1 MDKRGSIFFPKTLH
15 TNPSTLEIM
24 AFFFLF
30 FLPFFFLVFFW
41 VYGGA
46 RSAASIIINA
56 HTMRSVQLKTF
67 NKNFNYEGHYFFIL
81 NKGLN
86 SGKPLKNACANCF
99 ICLADS
105 EEQKEQLYWLCY
117 GLWHSKAFHYYLKG
131 SVIPYISID
140 ELNQCLSKSFL
151 KSNENKQEFEKAIQL
166 FKHLEKLEIQFE
178 KNLQLIKDTRRAI
191 FYKRSFL

>member
-1 MDKRGSIFFPKTLH
+1 LYYSKSKTT
-15 TNPSTLEIM
+15 TNRASLQQQFKTQ
-24 AFFFLF
+24 FFL
-30 FLPFFFLVFFW
+30 
-41 VYGGA
+41 GKKQ
-46 RSAASIIINA
+46 R
-56 HTMRSVQLKTF
+56 
-67 NKNFNYEGHYFFIL
+67 L
-81 NKGLN
+81 NLI
-86 SGKPLKNACANCF
+86 CY

-191 FYKRSFL
+191 FYKRSFFYKRT

>member
-1 MDKRGSIFFPKTLH
+1 MLVQIV
-15 TNPSTLEIM
+15 
-24 AFFFLF
+24 LF
-30 FLPFFFLVFFW
+30 ALLQP
-41 VYGGA
+41 
-46 RSAASIIINA
+46 
-56 HTMRSVQLKTF
+56 
-67 NKNFNYEGHYFFIL
+67 
-81 NKGLN
+81 
-86 SGKPLKNACANCF
+86 
-99 ICLADS
+99 

-140 ELNQCLSKSFL
+140 EQTSAYQNPFLNQMQ
-151 KSNENKQEFEKAIQL
+151 NKQEFEKAIQL

>member
-1 MDKRGSIFFPKTLH
+1 
-15 TNPSTLEIM
+15 
-24 AFFFLF
+24 
-30 FLPFFFLVFFW
+30 
-41 VYGGA
+41 
-46 RSAASIIINA
+46 
-56 HTMRSVQLKTF
+56 MRSVQLKTF

-105 EEQKEQLYWLCY
+105 EEEKEQLYWLCY
-117 GLWHSKAFHYYLKG
+117 GLWHSKVFHYYLKG

-140 ELNQCLSKSFL
+140 QLSQCLSKSFL
-151 KSNENKQEFEKAIQL
+151 KSNENKQEFEKTIQL
-166 FKHLEKLEIQFE
+166 FKHLEKLEIQSE

-191 FYKRSFL
+191 FTNVPFYKRYISHT

>member
-41 VYGGA
+41 VYGDA

-105 EEQKEQLYWLCY
+105 EEQKEQLYWICFALMVFKS
-117 GLWHSKAFHYYLKG
+117 LSLLPKG
-131 SVIPYISID
+131 SVIPFISID
-140 ELNQCLSKSFL
+140 ELNQCLSKSLL
-151 KSNENKQEFEKAIQL
+151 KSNQNKARISTS
-166 FKHLEKLEIQFE
+166 
-178 KNLQLIKDTRRAI
+178 NST
-191 FYKRSFL
+191 S

>member
-1 MDKRGSIFFPKTLH
+1 M
-15 TNPSTLEIM
+15 
-24 AFFFLF
+24 
-30 FLPFFFLVFFW
+30 
-41 VYGGA
+41 GGA
-46 RSAASIIINA
+46 RSAAAEGIIINA
-56 HTMRSVQLKTF
+56 HTMRTVQLKTF
-67 NKNFNYEGHYFFIL
+67 NKNFNYEGYYFFIL

-151 KSNENKQEFEKAIQL
+151 KSNANKQEFEKAIQL